1 MGRPSNKE
9 LIERAR
15 QLEAQLLELQSGA
28 DDQADRIRHLRREV
42 AAMALDLPAGE
53 GRMGESAL
61 TSEIKLAAAVAIERA
76 QAEFKLNVT
85 EPGLG
90 GRSDR
95 IDVYIRGDEGLQWSW
110 EEPYTKNGQF
120 AWCGA
125 FAAQCW
131 ASLLPQI
138 RKKTLPSTYRLWRDW
153 QARRVE
159 PSSLRPGD
167 IVVVFNDSATA
178 ADREKKPYGQHITL
192 CRELAGDGKFS
203 TFEGNARACG
213 PSGKYR
219 EGVGTRERALSSIAA
234 VYRPQEQD
242 LA

>member
-1 MGRPSNKE
+1 
-9 LIERAR
+9 
-15 QLEAQLLELQSGA
+15 
-28 DDQADRIRHLRREV
+28 
-42 AAMALDLPAGE
+42 MALDLPAGE

-61 TSEIKLAAAVAIERA
+61 TSHIKLAAASALERA

-95 IDVYIRGDEGLQWSW
+95 ITAYIRGDEGLQWSW
-110 EEPYTKNGQF
+110 EKPYTKNGQF

-131 ASLLPQI
+131 SSLLPQI

-167 IVVVFNDSATA
+167 IVVVFNDSATE

-192 CRELAGDGKFS
+192 CRELTDGKFS
-203 TFEGNARACG
+203 TFEGNARAYG
-213 PSGKYR
+213 PDGKYR
-219 EGVGTRERALSSIAA
+219 EGVGTRERVLSSIAA

>member
-95 IDVYIRGDEGLQWSW
+95 IDVYIRGD
-110 EEPYTKNGQF
+110 
-120 AWCGA
+120 
-125 FAAQCW
+125 
-131 ASLLPQI
+131 
-138 RKKTLPSTYRLWRDW
+138 
-153 QARRVE
+153 
-159 PSSLRPGD
+159 
-167 IVVVFNDSATA
+167 
-178 ADREKKPYGQHITL
+178 
-192 CRELAGDGKFS
+192 
-203 TFEGNARACG
+203 
-213 PSGKYR
+213 
-219 EGVGTRERALSSIAA
+219 
-234 VYRPQEQD
+234 
-242 LA
+242 

>member
-1 MGRPSNKE
+1 MARPSNKD

-28 DDQADRIRHLRREV
+28 DAQATHIRHLRREV
-42 AAMALDLPAGE
+42 ASMMLDLPAAE
-53 GRMGESAL
+53 GRMGECAL
-61 TSEIKLAAAVAIERA
+61 TSEVQAAAAVALERA
-76 QAEFKLNVT
+76 QAEFERDVT

-90 GRSDR
+90 GDWQR
-95 IDVYIRGDEGLQWSW
+95 IDHYIRGDEGLQWGW
-110 EEPYTKNGQF
+110 EEPYTRNGQF

-138 RKKTLPSTYRLWRDW
+138 RKKTFPSTYRLWRDW
-153 QARRVE
+153 QARRV
-159 PSSLRPGD
+159 PVDGMQPGD
-167 IVVVFNDSATA
+167 IVVVFNDSASA
-178 ADREKKPYGQHITL
+178 ADREAKPYGQHITI
-192 CRELAGDGKFS
+192 CRELAGDGF
-203 TFEGNARACG
+203 TTYEGNARAYG
-213 PSGKYR
+213 PGGNYR

-234 VYRPQEQD
+234 VHRPQAQD

>member
-1 MGRPSNKE
+1 MGRPSNKD

-15 QLEAQLLELQSGA
+15 QLEAQLLDLQSGA
-28 DDQADRIRHLRREV
+28 DEQADRIRHLRREV

-61 TSEIKLAAAVAIERA
+61 TSHIKLAAASALERA

-95 IDVYIRGDEGLQWSW
+95 ITAYIRGDEGLQWSW
-110 EEPYTKNGQF
+110 EKPYTKNGQF

-131 ASLLPQI
+131 SSLLPQI

-167 IVVVFNDSATA
+167 IVVVFNDSATE

-192 CRELAGDGKFS
+192 CRELTDGKFS
-203 TFEGNARACG
+203 TFEGNARAYG
-213 PSGKYR
+213 PDGKYR
-219 EGVGTRERALSSIAA
+219 EGVGTRERVLSSIAA